1 MDAEHDNTAAGAA
14 REPSRGDSHDYEL
27 LDFGRGRKLERFG
40 EYILDRPA
48 IGHAEDPVEQGEL
61 WGRAT
66 ARFEID
72 AGARASAMGGQRGK
86 WKPNARLSPGM
97 AIPGLGEG
105 LVGQHLPVVPERWT
119 IACGG
124 LRLEL
129 KPTAFGHI
137 GFFPEQIENWRW
149 ITRQLCEEPSRQRQS
164 GERRPKI
171 LNLFAHTGGSTLA
184 AAAAGAEVVHVDSAR
199 GAVAWARR
207 NAELSGLSQS
217 PIRWIV
223 EDAARFVR
231 REVARG
237 NAYDAVILDPPSYGH
252 GAAGET
258 WQLDRDLPELLGA
271 CAKLTAGR
279 MRFVLLTCHSLAAT
293 PPVVAQWLGEA
304 MNAGAKGRE
313 LTLTTSTGRQLPA
326 GVVASVI
333 A

>member
-1 MDAEHDNTAAGAA
+1 MDSTHDNPRAGDQ
-14 REPSRGDSHDYEL
+14 RELCRGDSHDYEL

-40 EYILDRPA
+40 EYVLDRPA
-48 IGHAEDPVEQGEL
+48 IGHAEDPVEQPEL
-61 WGRAT
+61 WSRAM

-72 AGARASAMGGQRGK
+72 ASARASAMGGQRGK
-86 WKPNARLSPGM
+86 WKPNARRSPGM

-105 LVGQHLPVVPERWT
+105 LVGQTMLSLPERWT

-137 GFFPEQIENWRW
+137 GLFPEQIENWRW
-149 ITRQLCEEPSRQRQS
+149 IARQLREPSRQRQAS
-164 GERRPKI
+164 ERWPKI
-171 LNLFAHTGGSTLA
+171 LNLFAHTGGSTLT

-199 GAVAWARR
+199 GAVTWARR
-207 NAELSGLSQS
+207 NAELSGLTEA

-223 EDAARFVR
+223 EDAVRFVR
-231 REVARG
+231 RELARCNG
-237 NAYDAVILDPPSYGH
+237 YDAVILDPPSYGH

-258 WQLDRDLPELLGA
+258 WKLERDLPELLAA
-271 CAKLTAGR
+271 CAKLTSGR
-279 MRFVLLTCHSLAAT
+279 LRFALLTCHSPAAT
-293 PPVVAQWLGEA
+293 PPVAAQWLGEA
-304 MNAGAKGRE
+304 MNAGAEGRE
-313 LTLTTSTGRQLPA
+313 LSLTTSTGRQLPA